1 MLQGKIHLFLR
12 CGLLLGVLLSEPL
25 RAACVRPLTVGWEPW
40 RPFMYMADNAQLTG
54 LDVQL
59 IKAVVARMGCTLT
72 FVQLPFKRHLLELR
86 AGRIDLATS
95 VQWTAEREQFA
106 YFSKPYRDAQV
117 RLLLRAGQAEHW
129 PLARLEDLRPQAFRL
144 GVTRG
149 YFYGEQFARLS
160 AEPGRVQIEDAIS
173 DEVNLKRL
181 LAGRIDGLLADPLAV
196 ASLGPAAG
204 QVEQHPLVLHASV
217 FHFIGSRRALSQELM
232 QQLDAAL
239 LQLQASGELQAIVA
253 RYQLH

>member
-72 FVQLPFKRHLLELR
+72 FVQLP
-86 AGRIDLATS
+86 
-95 VQWTAEREQFA
+95 
-106 YFSKPYRDAQV
+106 KPYRDAQV